1 MSGLLSELLDGQ
13 KPKEN
18 VQPESMRVVPEP
30 GIPMPDEI
38 SENQLVKM
46 LENTEEA
53 PPYRIPLSIGDAH
66 CEVDNSGI
74 PCSAYDVIINPGFLE
89 KIKAS
94 EVFMAFLVTVIIE
107 GLETKFKLSIK
118 KDWIILKN
126 KKCMG
131 TLQEQ
136 FIRSR
141 PRPIIIEMDESS
153 EGTTSNVSE
162 IKNAAPKSSI
172 PEFKMSAIP
181 DVENPE
187 VIVTELKLPELS
199 SCRGI
204 ELDVGANLFVLRTR
218 SHLYEMA
225 AKLSHRVD
233 QEKTVAEFNS
243 RTKVGLLISYQ

>member
-1 MSGLLSELLDGQ
+1 MA
-13 KPKEN
+13 
-18 VQPESMRVVPEP
+18 
-30 GIPMPDEI
+30 DEI
-38 SENQLVKM
+38 SEKELVKM

-66 CEVDNSGI
+66 CEVDNSGV

-89 KIKAS
+89 KIKSS
-94 EVFMAFLVTVIIE
+94 EVFMGFLITVIIE

-136 FIRSR
+136 LIRSR
-141 PRPIIIEMDESS
+141 PRPIIIEMEESS
-153 EGTTSNVSE
+153 EGTASQISGV
-162 IKNAAPKSSI
+162 KNTVPKSSI
-172 PEFKMSAIP
+172 PVFKMSAVP

-187 VIVTELKLPELS
+187 VILTELKLPELS

-204 ELDVGANLFVLRTR
+204 ELDVGSNVFVLRTR
-218 SHLYEMA
+218 SHLYEIA

-233 QEKTVAEFNS
+233 QGNTTAEFNT
-243 RTKVGLLISYQ
+243 RTKILTVTMPVVQSAAV